1 LLSSGDWARDSLHRV
16 RKEIGSAWTGKVPAK
31 PTQTD
36 DHGQPQ
42 DGADF
47 AAGHSVLAVE
57 LDVEHLLQ
65 RRDHVADQ
73 SRPSIAVNGKGDS
86 EAASARF

>member
-1 LLSSGDWARDSLHRV
+1 MRSSSRPRSAVESDRPRTLRRGRSETRRV
-16 RKEIGSAWTGKVPAK
+16 
-31 PTQTD
+31 
-36 DHGQPQ
+36 
-42 DGADF
+42 
-47 AAGHSVLAVE
+47 SVLAVE

-73 SRPSIAVNGKGDS
+73 SRPSMAVNGEGDG